1 MLFKILWANALSM
14 WQIKASRHLILGME
28 RSQGAVSRNNILQ
41 RVGSKQWGQLVCQ
54 SHELAFSGVNA
65 SLAASLLTPR
75 LLCRWENTFL
85 CAYQFV
91 LPCHA
96 NISAG
101 AWGCRWG
108 MKPSSDSLITP
119 AANALSGLGAKY
131 SVLYDVRSQKYFCI
145 WFSWNLD
152 IKGLECKCLWGLL
165 LNESWSPVLGLWS
178 WTPVLRFSAFL
189 GMDDVHFLIPLWR
202 NSLCCVQT
210 GFRQIHV
217 TLWSPLKEQARATT
231 FNLLLL
237 QYKLGYLHPHSFS
250 KDNPHRMRPT
260 SLCNGISFIASTL
273 VNNTGAFGGPAHV
286 SPCCKK
292 LTQSG
297 NCTPVN
303 HVKNYP
309 SFLGMKV
316 KRQGLWQNFWKDT
329 RAFCTLQCVSFCISA
344 ETL

>member
-1 MLFKILWANALSM
+1 M
-14 WQIKASRHLILGME
+14 
-28 RSQGAVSRNNILQ
+28 
-41 RVGSKQWGQLVCQ
+41 GSKRWGQLVCQ
-54 SHELAFSGVNA
+54 SHELAFSGANA

-85 CAYQFV
+85 CAYRFV

-131 SVLYDVRSQKYFCI
+131 SVLYDVRSQKEFCI
-145 WFSWNLD
+145 WFSWDLD

-165 LNESWSPVLGLWS
+165 LRLNPDLQFWVFDPEPQFFASVLSQEWM
-178 WTPVLRFSAFL
+178 TFI
-189 GMDDVHFLIPLWR
+189 FLIPSWR
-202 NSLCCVQT
+202 KSLCGVQT
-210 GFRQIHV
+210 GLGQIHV
-217 TLWSPLKEQARATT
+217 TLWSPLKEEARATT

-237 QYKLGYLHPHSFS
+237 QYKLPYLHPHSFS
-250 KDNPHRMRPT
+250 KDNPQQMRPT
-260 SLCNGISFIASTL
+260 SFCNGISFIAPTL

-286 SPCCKK
+286 SSCCKK

-309 SFLGMKV
+309 CFLGMTV
-316 KRQGLWQNFWKDT
+316 KRQELWQTFWKDT
-329 RAFCTLQCVSFCISA
+329 PAFCTLTFVSFCISA